1 MFARRNNLKKQ
12 REYYFKMKEAL
23 HEMKQL
29 EGEYQSLVLEN
40 TEELSTYII
49 SIFN

>member
-1 MFARRNNLKKQ
+1 MYARRNNLKKQ
-12 REYYFKMKEAL
+12 REYYYKMKQAL

-40 TEELSTYII
+40 TEELSNYFLK
-49 SIFN
+49 IFN